1 MNLIIDRGNT
11 HCKIACFDHSDR
23 MVYNCAFET
32 LTPEI
37 LKDLIQTYKPE
48 NGILANVKDVDPLL
62 IELLE
67 AELKTFLNLGPDTL
81 LPIRNGYA
89 TPETLGFDR
98 LAAAIGAWSIQ
109 PGKPLLVIDLGTA
122 VTYDFV
128 SEDGLYTGGNIAPGL
143 RTRLKS
149 LNDHTSNLP
158 LVEPAKNFDLLG
170 NSTET
175 AIRSGVMQGILFE
188 INGYFDALK
197 RQHPGLF
204 AFLTGGDL
212 IYFDGK
218 LKNGIFVDP
227 NLVSKG
233 LNRILRHNVHS

>member
-1 MNLIIDRGNT
+1 MNLIIDQGNT
-11 HCKIACFDHSDR
+11 LCKVACIDQSGSIVFST
-23 MVYNCAFET
+23 VFET

-37 LKDLIQTYKPE
+37 ILDLFQNFKPA
-48 NGILANVKDVDPLL
+48 NGILSTVKAFDPQL
-62 IELLE
+62 IAVLR
-67 AELKTFLNLGPDTL
+67 AHLKTFVELGSDTPI
-81 LPIRNGYA
+81 PIRNGYA
-89 TPETLGFDR
+89 TPATLGFDR
-98 LAAAIGAWSIQ
+98 LAAAVGAWSLQ

-128 SEDGLYTGGNIAPGL
+128 SAEGIFTGGNIAPGV

-149 LNDHTSNLP
+149 LHHFTGKLP
-158 LVEPAKNFDLLG
+158 LVEPASNFDLLG

-188 INGYFDALK
+188 INGYIDALK
-197 RQHPGLF
+197 LQYPSLF

-218 LKNGIFVDP
+218 LKNGIFVDA
-227 NLVSKG
+227 NLVLTG

>member
-1 MNLIIDRGNT
+1 MNLIIDQGNT
-11 HCKIACFDHSDR
+11 LCKIACIEPNGSLAFSS
-23 MVYNCAFET
+23 VFET

-37 LKDLIQTYKPE
+37 LNSLIQTYKPD
-48 NGILANVKDVDPLL
+48 NGILAKVKDVDPMLVEIL
-62 IELLE
+62 K
-67 AELKTFLNLGPDTL
+67 ATLKTFVVLGPDTP

-98 LAAAIGAWSIQ
+98 LAAAIGAWSLQ

-128 SEDGLYTGGNIAPGL
+128 SEDGTFTGGNIAPGL

-158 LVEPAKNFDLLG
+158 LVEPATEFDLLG
-170 NSTET
+170 NSTES

-188 INGYFDALK
+188 INGYIDALK
-197 RQHPGLF
+197 LQYPSLF

-212 IYFDGK
+212 IYFDRK
-218 LKNGIFVDP
+218 LKNGIFVDA
-227 NLVSKG
+227 NLVSTG